1 MNVTPTARAE
11 HPVLIMNLKSGGG
24 KAEKFRL
31 ADECEKRGIEPIV
44 LQPGDDLLQLA
55 EDAIARGADVIG
67 MAGGDG
73 SQALVATVASR
84 RDVPHV
90 CVPAGTRNHFALD
103 LGLDR
108 NDVVGALDA
117 FADAVERRVDL
128 ASVNGRVFVNNA
140 SLGLYAKVVQS
151 PEYRDAKISTA
162 ASILP
167 ELLGPEAKPLDLR
180 FRGPDADYPT
190 AHLILVSNDPYQMD
204 HLVDMGT
211 RQRLDLGVLGIVA
224 TRIADAAQASR
235 FVAMEAAGAG
245 PPLPR
250 LAGVERPAVRG
261 QLGRSGRDR
270 DRRRGPEHGPAAGLR
285 VAAGRAPGPPAQQ
298 RGASIPGAA
307 GAAAVRLHNRAAGP
321 GGRGAIRVMTTPPGP
336 GPLMDAASF
345 SALYQRL
352 RDASAWGPADRRGG
366 LNYLTPEQVLA
377 AAGEVS
383 LGRTVSLAAPIE
395 SRAAADNPDP
405 AVHEMTS
412 PAGDQADPDGLSFA
426 TDRLAMNIHGNA
438 DTHIDALS
446 HVMYRARLYN
456 DVPADT
462 VGAAGASELSIEIA
476 RDGIVGRGVLLDIPR
491 LRGVPWLEPGDN
503 VTAGDLIGAADAQ
516 QVRIG
521 QGDLLLVRV
530 GHRQRQASSA
540 RGTRPGP
547 VPGCIPRRWSRWP
560 SGGSAL
566 LGSDSNNDAFP
577 SAAEGVDFP
586 VHVLAI
592 NAMGLH
598 LLDWLQL
605 DDLGGLCE
613 EAGRWSFCCV
623 VAPLRLV
630 RGTGSPVNPIAIL

>member
-1 MNVTPTARAE
+1 
-11 HPVLIMNLKSGGG
+11 
-24 KAEKFRL
+24 
-31 ADECEKRGIEPIV
+31 
-44 LQPGDDLLQLA
+44 
-55 EDAIARGADVIG
+55 
-67 MAGGDG
+67 
-73 SQALVATVASR
+73 
-84 RDVPHV
+84 
-90 CVPAGTRNHFALD
+90 
-103 LGLDR
+103 
-108 NDVVGALDA
+108 
-117 FADAVERRVDL
+117 
-128 ASVNGRVFVNNA
+128 
-140 SLGLYAKVVQS
+140 
-151 PEYRDAKISTA
+151 
-162 ASILP
+162 
-167 ELLGPEAKPLDLR
+167 
-180 FRGPDADYPT
+180 
-190 AHLILVSNDPYQMD
+190 
-204 HLVDMGT
+204 
-211 RQRLDLGVLGIVA
+211 
-224 TRIADAAQASR
+224 
-235 FVAMEAAGAG
+235 
-245 PPLPR
+245 
-250 LAGVERPAVRG
+250 
-261 QLGRSGRDR
+261 
-270 DRRRGPEHGPAAGLR
+270 
-285 VAAGRAPGPPAQQ
+285 
-298 RGASIPGAA
+298 
-307 GAAAVRLHNRAAGP
+307 
-321 GGRGAIRVMTTPPGP
+321 MTTPPGP

-503 VTAGDLIGAADAQ
+503 VTAGDLIGGADAQ

-530 GHRQRQASSA
+530 GHRHRQAMLGTWDSA
-540 RGTRPGP
+540 RARAGLHPTALEY
-547 VPGCIPRRWSRWP
+547 VAERRV
-560 SGGSAL
+560 AL

-605 DDLGGLCE
+605 DHLGGLCE
-613 EAGRWSFCCV
+613 ETGRWSFCCV
-623 VAPLRLV
+623 VAPLRLA